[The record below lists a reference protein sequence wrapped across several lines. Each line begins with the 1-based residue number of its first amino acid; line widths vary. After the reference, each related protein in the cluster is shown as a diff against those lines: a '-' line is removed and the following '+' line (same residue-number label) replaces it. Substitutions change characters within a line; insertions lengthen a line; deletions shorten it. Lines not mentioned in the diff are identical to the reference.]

1 MMGQV
6 EEKMVI
12 YNVAKSFSCPKGKD
26 PFGQWNTGHQDPWL
40 VPGLHKG
47 NSYNLPE

>member
-12 YNVAKSFSCPKGKD
+12 YNVAKSYSCPKGKH
-26 PFGQWNTGHQDPWL
+26 PFGQRNTAHQDRWL

-47 NSYNLPE
+47 DSHNFPA